1 MSSTQDSGNGYAK
14 VFDLRDR
21 LAAQA
26 AGIPKTVDDTQ
37 EDIDMTAPES
47 PMKQTTEIAR
57 PVTVEESNLIRA
69 QVVETTEELQR
80 TVKRVDQAVEQV
92 ERTAG
97 QVQQTAGQVQQT
109 TMKVAQHTE
118 LLEDNDSMINS
129 CGNDLFQ
136 LQEQVRCNEEE
147 FERFKEKTEMCF
159 RENRLLTMEAYAI
172 AVEMAKGS
180 GNEERIRSFWAR
192 IARIQE
198 QVEANEQAEANG
210 DVDGMVA
217 DATNGVQRMG
227 M

>member
-1 MSSTQDSGNGYAK
+1 
-14 VFDLRDR
+14 
-21 LAAQA
+21 
-26 AGIPKTVDDTQ
+26 
-37 EDIDMTAPES
+37 MTAPES
-47 PMKQTTEIAR
+47 PKKQTTEIAR
-57 PVTVEESNLIRA
+57 PVTVEESNLIRE
-69 QVVETTEELQR
+69 QVVETTQQLER

-92 ERTAG
+92 ER
-97 QVQQTAGQVQQT
+97 TAGQVQQT

-147 FERFKEKTEMCF
+147 FERFKEKVEMCF

-172 AVEMAKGS
+172 VVEMAKGS
-180 GNEERIRSFWAR
+180 GNEERLRSFWAR
-192 IARIQE
+192 IARFEE
-198 QVEANEQAEANG
+198 QVDANEQAEANG